1 MRYLEFERPIGD
13 LERKIQELR
22 DYSARANLDLS
33 SEIGPL
39 EAKLC
44 ELEAKIYGEMTA
56 WQKIELS
63 RHPDRPLFFDYV
75 VGLFKDFVELHGD
88 RSFRDDPAIVGGLAE
103 FRGRSVMLVGHQK
116 GKTTEENMKRLWGM
130 PHPEGFRKA
139 ARLFRMA
146 ERFRFPVICFIDTKG
161 AYPGDQ
167 AEERGQ
173 SMAIAEN
180 LQLMAGLKTPI
191 IVAVTG
197 EGGSG
202 GALAIGVGDILLMQ
216 EYAYY
221 AVCTPEACASI
232 LWKDAGKK
240 ADAAEHMKI
249 TAQDLYGFGIVDE
262 IVREPLG
269 GAQRNPDVACA
280 FLGEC
285 LEKHLNRLCETPVE
299 GLLSARYG
307 KYRAIGEFKETMEAA
322 PETRQVEEVKSGS

>member
-13 LERKIQELR
+13 LERKIRELQ
-22 DYSARANLDLS
+22 DYAARANLDLS

-39 EAKLC
+39 DAKLR
-44 ELEAKIYGEMTA
+44 ELEAKVYGEMSP

-63 RHPDRPLFFDYV
+63 RHPDRPLFLDYV
-75 VGLFKDFVELHGD
+75 AGLFEDFVELHGD
-88 RSFRDDPAIVGGLAE
+88 RGFRDDPAIIGGMVR
-103 FRGRSVMLVGHQK
+103 FRGRSVVLVGHQK

-139 ARLFRMA
+139 ARLFQLA
-146 ERFRFPVICFIDTKG
+146 ERFGFPVICFIDTKG

-191 IVAVTG
+191 VIAVTG

-202 GALAIGVGDILLMQ
+202 GALAIGVGDVLLMQ

-269 GAQRNPDVACA
+269 GAHRNPLVACA
-280 FLGEC
+280 LLGEC
-285 LEKHLNRLCETPVE
+285 LEKQLNRLCRIPIGDLV
-299 GLLSARYG
+299 SARYK
-307 KYRAIGEFKETMEAA
+307 KYRSIGEFKELMET
-322 PETRQVEEVKSGS
+322 PPVEEVKSSS